1 MSELFSL
8 RDVRIAYGKTEIVH
22 GVDIGIAPGE
32 FCALLGLNGSGKTT
46 ILHGCC
52 GFLPIQGSF
61 TVADTDCRSL
71 NEKKRAR
78 LVSFIPQVC
87 SLQGGRT
94 ALEVVL
100 MGFNSQLGLLES
112 PSAEHKRAALEAMQ
126 RLNWRRICRKGL
138 RRAQPGSAADSHTCA
153 LHCAGFARNAYG

>member
-71 NEKKRAR
+71 NGSDVKETKLR
-78 LVSFIPQVC
+78 LSKLVREVDKCI
-87 SLQGGRT
+87 
-94 ALEVVL
+94 AL
-100 MGFNSQLGLLES
+100 
-112 PSAEHKRAALEAMQ
+112 
-126 RLNWRRICRKGL
+126 LNE
-138 RRAQPGSAADSHTCA
+138 
-153 LHCAGFARNAYG
+153 

>member
-8 RDVRIAYGKTEIVH
+8 KDVRIAYGKTEIVH
-22 GVDIGIAPGE
+22 GVDIDIAPGE

-61 TVADTDCRSL
+61 TVAGTDCRSL

-78 LVSFIPQVC
+78 LISAGADMIIPNFKNRDAI
-87 SLQGGRT
+87 LKK
-94 ALEVVL
+94 L
-100 MGFNSQLGLLES
+100 
-112 PSAEHKRAALEAMQ
+112 K
-126 RLNWRRICRKGL
+126 II
-138 RRAQPGSAADSHTCA
+138 
-153 LHCAGFARNAYG
+153 

>member
-1 MSELFSL
+1 MRELFSL

-22 GVDIGIAPGE
+22 GVDMDIAPGE

-61 TVADTDCRSL
+61 NVAGTDCRSL

-112 PSAEHKRAALEAMQ
+112 PSA
-126 RLNWRRICRKGL
+126 
-138 RRAQPGSAADSHTCA
+138 
-153 LHCAGFARNAYG
+153 